1 VLRSLV
7 DLFIAFTDLLQAY
20 AHEIQESAKKTALKV
35 GVLAGLGIVGLFMLA
50 GAMVFSTVLVIWSLY
65 LVLASVWLPATAALV
80 TGLIVW
86 LVIGVVAW
94 LAVRQVLR

>member
-7 DLFIAFTDLLQAY
+7 DLFIAFTDLLHAY
-20 AHEIQESAKKTALKV
+20 AHQIQESAKKNAIKL
-35 GVLAGLGIVGLFMLA
+35 GVFAGLGIVGLFMLA

-86 LVIGVVAW
+86 LVIGVGAW
-94 LAVRQVLR
+94 LAVRQVIR

>member
-20 AHEIQESAKKTALKV
+20 ARQLQESAKQTALKV
-35 GVLAGLGIVGLFMLA
+35 GIFAGLGVVGLVLASSFMF
-50 GAMVFSTVLVIWSLY
+50 FSSGLLLYALY
-65 LVLASVWLPATAALV
+65 LVLLDAMSPAAAALV

-86 LVIGVVAW
+86 LVIGGAAW
-94 LAVRQVLR
+94 FAVRRALR

>member
-20 AHEIQESAKKTALKV
+20 AHEIQESAKKTAIKV
-35 GVLAGLGIVGLFMLA
+35 GVLAGLGIIGLFAAA
-50 GAMVFSTVLVIWSLY
+50 GAMVFSTVLVIWALY
-65 LVLASVWLPATAALV
+65 LALASAFVPATAALL

-86 LVIGVVAW
+86 LVIGGAAW
-94 LAVRQVLR
+94 LAVRRVIR